1 MAPGEHTVAG
11 DPLRLH
17 QVVANLLANARTHT
31 PPGTTTTPG
40 LGTEDDHRVIEVTDD
55 GPGVPDALR
64 ARIFDRFVRG
74 EGASAGGGGS
84 TGSGL
89 GLSVVAAIAAIAAAH
104 GGTVML
110 EPSDRGAW
118 FRVRLPAGP

>member
-1 MAPGEHTVAG
+1 MLGLRTG
-11 DPLRLH
+11 DPRDPH
-17 QVVANLLANARTHT
+17 RAPPRPSVAAGSRAVALWLAATL
-31 PPGTTTTPG
+31 G

-89 GLSVVAAIAAIAAAH
+89 GLSIVAAIAAAH
-104 GGTVML
+104 GGTVTL

>member
-1 MAPGEHTVAG
+1 M
-11 DPLRLH
+11 
-17 QVVANLLANARTHT
+17 VANLLANARTHT
-31 PPGTTTTPG
+31 PPGTTTTLG
-40 LGTEDDHRVIEVTDD
+40 LGTEDDHRVIKVTDD

-64 ARIFDRFVRG
+64 ARVFDRFVRG
-74 EGASAGGGGS
+74 EGAGGGGS

-89 GLSVVAAIAAIAAAH
+89 GLSIVVAIAAAH
-104 GGTVML
+104 GGTVTL